1 MDESDSH
8 TSYRNLLTKLPD
20 GPEVIER
27 AYQAV
32 ENKVEQVEKYVEV
45 WLRYQSLWD
54 METSLIYNKLE
65 NNLERWTILL
75 RNIRYCTCRLEAVTT
90 SRMLVTLMPCIY
102 SKK

>member
-20 GPEVIER
+20 GPEVIEG

-32 ENKVEQVEKYVEV
+32 EKKVKEVEKYVEV

-75 RNIRYCTCRLEAVTT
+75 RNIRY
-90 SRMLVTLMPCIY
+90 VTLHGVAVAQDR
-102 SKK
+102 

>member
-20 GPEVIER
+20 GPEVIEG

-32 ENKVEQVEKYVEV
+32 EKKVQEVEKYVEV

-75 RNIRYCTCRLEAVTT
+75 RNIRY
-90 SRMLVTLMPCIY
+90 VTLHGVAVAQDR
-102 SKK
+102 